1 MTDEGEQLN
10 FAGLVEAIRQVHEHC
25 ASQAGKAINVS
36 LTLRNWV
43 IGYILEYE
51 QRGADRADYGERLLE
66 NLSDR
71 LQDAGMSRV
80 GPRELR
86 RYRQFYLVYS
96 RIWESLTPE
105 LRRLSSDVGL
115 PVPEIRDS
123 ATPEFVLA
131 GTTLITSLSFT
142 HLNELIAIDDP
153 LKRAFYEIECIRGN
167 WSVRELK
174 RQIGSLSEGANDF
187 TRPAPAT

>member
-1 MTDEGEQLN
+1 VTDSGKKLN

-43 IGYILEYE
+43 IGHYILEYE

-66 NLSDR
+66 SLSDR
-71 LQDAGMSRV
+71 LQHVGMSRV
-80 GPRELR
+80 EPRELR

-96 RIWESLTPE
+96 RIWESLSPE
-105 LRRLSSDVGL
+105 LRRLSSDIGL
-115 PVPEIRDS
+115 PVPEIRES

-131 GTTLITSLSFT
+131 GRILINSLSFT

-153 LKRAFYEIECIRGN
+153 LERAFYEVECIRGS
-167 WSVRELK
+167 WSVREL
-174 RQIGSLSEGANDF
+174 
-187 TRPAPAT
+187 